1 MRFSSVLPDR
11 ANWQGDRAMP
21 PVLVRV
27 TQFIQANR
35 QFAIA
40 IVLTIGLFI
49 AILSAYLFFS
59 LSGGL
64 LGTCGTEV
72 VQEVLSPQ
80 GQVVAAQ
87 YERNCGAT
95 TDYVNGVALR
105 RRGQSFRYE
114 DSAIVYYVTGHGK
127 FDLKWAAEDHLIINE
142 RGSMFKDE
150 DRWHNVRI
158 THQ

>member
-1 MRFSSVLPDR
+1 MKI
-11 ANWQGDRAMP
+11 
-21 PVLVRV
+21 

-35 QFAIA
+35 KLTIAIA
-40 IVLTIGLFI
+40 LVIGLFI
-49 AILSAYLFFS
+49 TILFSAYLFFS

-72 VQEVLSPQ
+72 VQEVVSPQ
-80 GQVVAAQ
+80 EHLVAAQ

-114 DSAIVYYVTGHGK
+114 DSAIVYHVTDHGK
-127 FDLKWAAEDHLIINE
+127 FDLKWAAEDHLMIDGWG
-142 RGSMFKDE
+142 RSFKSE

-158 THQ
+158 TYK

>member
-1 MRFSSVLPDR
+1 ML
-11 ANWQGDRAMP
+11 MKI
-21 PVLVRV
+21 
-27 TQFIQANR
+27 TQFMKANR
-35 QFAIA
+35 QLTIAIA
-40 IVLTIGLFI
+40 LVIGLFM
-49 AILSAYLFFS
+49 AILCAAYLS
-59 LSGGL
+59 LAAWIGSGF
-64 LGTCGTEV
+64 GTCGTEV
-72 VQEVLSPQ
+72 VQEVVSPQ
-80 GQVVAAQ
+80 QQFVAAQ

-105 RRGQSFRYE
+105 RRGQPFRYE

-142 RGSMFKDE
+142 RGSMFKDD

>member
-1 MRFSSVLPDR
+1 
-11 ANWQGDRAMP
+11 MP
-21 PVLVRV
+21 FLVRI
-27 TQFIQANR
+27 TQFTQTNR
-35 QFAIA
+35 KLMIA
-40 IVLTIGLFI
+40 LIISLFI
-49 AILSAYLFFS
+49 AILFSAYLSFS

-72 VQEVLSPQ
+72 VQEVVSPQ
-80 GQVVAAQ
+80 GQFVAAQ

-114 DSAIVYYVTGHGK
+114 DSAIVYYVEGHGK

-142 RGSMFKDE
+142 RGSMFKDV

-158 THQ
+158 THK

>member
-1 MRFSSVLPDR
+1 
-11 ANWQGDRAMP
+11 MP
-21 PVLVRV
+21 FLVRM
-27 TQFIQANR
+27 TQFTQTNR
-35 QFAIA
+35 KLIIA
-40 IVLTIGLFI
+40 LIISLFI
-49 AILSAYLFFS
+49 AILFSAYLSFS

-72 VQEVLSPQ
+72 VQEVVSPQ
-80 GQVVAAQ
+80 GQFVAAQ

-127 FDLKWAAEDHLIINE
+127 FDLKWAAEDHLIINQ

>member
-1 MRFSSVLPDR
+1 
-11 ANWQGDRAMP
+11 MP
-21 PVLVRV
+21 FLVRI
-27 TQFIQANR
+27 TQFIQTNR
-35 QFAIA
+35 KLTIAIA
-40 IVLTIGLFI
+40 LVVGLFI
-49 AILSAYLFFS
+49 AILFSAYLSFS

-72 VQEVLSPQ
+72 VQEVVSPQ
-80 GQVVAAQ
+80 GQFVAAQ

-114 DSAIVYYVTGHGK
+114 DSAIVYYVTGHHGK
-127 FDLKWAAEDHLIINE
+127 FDLKWAAEDHLIINQ
-142 RGSMFKDE
+142 RGSMFKDD

-158 THQ
+158 THK

>member
-1 MRFSSVLPDR
+1 MKI
-11 ANWQGDRAMP
+11 
-21 PVLVRV
+21 
-27 TQFIQANR
+27 TQFMKANR
-35 QFAIA
+35 QLTIAIA
-40 IVLTIGLFI
+40 LVIGLFI
-49 AILSAYLFFS
+49 AIPFSAYLFCS
-59 LSGGL
+59 LNGGL

-72 VQEVLSPQ
+72 VQEVVSPQ
-80 GQVVAAQ
+80 RQFVAAQ

-114 DSAIVYYVTGHGK
+114 DSAIVYYVSGHGK
-127 FDLKWAAEDHLIINE
+127 FDLKWAAEDHLIINQ
-142 RGSMFKDE
+142 RGSMFKDV

>member
-1 MRFSSVLPDR
+1 MSS
-11 ANWQGDRAMP
+11 
-21 PVLVRV
+21 VLVRV

-35 QFAIA
+35 QLTIAIA
-40 IVLTIGLFI
+40 LVIGLFI
-49 AILSAYLFFS
+49 AIPFSAYLFFS
-59 LSGGL
+59 LSAGL
-64 LGTCGTEV
+64 LGTTCGTEV
-72 VQEVLSPQ
+72 VQGVVSPQ
-80 GQVVAAQ
+80 RQFVAAQ

-114 DSAIVYYVTGHGK
+114 DSAIVYIITGRGK
-127 FDLKWAAEDHLIINE
+127 LDLKWAAEDHLIINAM
-142 RGSMFKDE
+142 GSMFKDV

>member
-40 IVLTIGLFI
+40 LVIGLFI

-72 VQEVLSPQ
+72 VQEVVSPQ

-114 DSAIVYYVTGHGK
+114 DSAIVYIITGRGML
-127 FDLKWAAEDHLIINE
+127 DLKWAAEDHLIINAM
-142 RGSMFKDE
+142 GSMFKDE

>member
-27 TQFIQANR
+27 AQFIQANR

-40 IVLTIGLFI
+40 IVLTIGLLI
-49 AILSAYLFFS
+49 AILSAALFFS

-72 VQEVLSPQ
+72 VQEVVSPQ
-80 GQVVAAQ
+80 RQVVAAQ

-114 DSAIVYYVTGHGK
+114 DSAIVYIIEGRGK
-127 FDLKWAAEDHLIINE
+127 LDLKWAAEDHLIINAM
-142 RGSMFKDE
+142 GSMFKDD

>member
-1 MRFSSVLPDR
+1 MSS
-11 ANWQGDRAMP
+11 
-21 PVLVRV
+21 VLVRV

-35 QFAIA
+35 QLTIAIA
-40 IVLTIGLFI
+40 LVIGLFI
-49 AILSAYLFFS
+49 AIPFSAYLFFS
-59 LSGGL
+59 LNGGL

-72 VQEVLSPQ
+72 VQEVVSPQ
-80 GQVVAAQ
+80 RQFVAAQ

-114 DSAIVYYVTGHGK
+114 DSAIVYIIEGRGK
-127 FDLKWAAEDHLIINE
+127 LNLKWAAEEHLIINA
-142 RGSMFKDE
+142 RGSMFKDD

>member
-1 MRFSSVLPDR
+1 
-11 ANWQGDRAMP
+11 MP
-21 PVLVRV
+21 PVVVRV

-35 QFAIA
+35 QLTIA
-40 IVLTIGLFI
+40 ISIVIGLFI
-49 AILSAYLFFS
+49 AILFSAYLSFS

-72 VQEVLSPQ
+72 VQEVVSPQ
-80 GQVVAAQ
+80 GQFVAAQ

-114 DSAIVYYVTGHGK
+114 DSAIVYIIEGRGK
-127 FDLKWAAEDHLIINE
+127 LDLKWAAEEHLIINA
-142 RGSMFKDE
+142 RGWMFKDV

-158 THQ
+158 THK

>member
-1 MRFSSVLPDR
+1 MSS
-11 ANWQGDRAMP
+11 
-21 PVLVRV
+21 VLVRV

-35 QFAIA
+35 QLTIAIA
-40 IVLTIGLFI
+40 LVIGLFI
-49 AILSAYLFFS
+49 AIPFSAYLFFS
-59 LSGGL
+59 LSAGL
-64 LGTCGTEV
+64 LGTGGTEV
-72 VQEVLSPQ
+72 VQEVVSPQ
-80 GQVVAAQ
+80 RQFVAAQ

-114 DSAIVYYVTGHGK
+114 DSAIVYYVTGHHGK
-127 FDLKWAAEDHLIINE
+127 FDLKWAAEDHLIINK
-142 RGSMFKDE
+142 RGSMFKDV